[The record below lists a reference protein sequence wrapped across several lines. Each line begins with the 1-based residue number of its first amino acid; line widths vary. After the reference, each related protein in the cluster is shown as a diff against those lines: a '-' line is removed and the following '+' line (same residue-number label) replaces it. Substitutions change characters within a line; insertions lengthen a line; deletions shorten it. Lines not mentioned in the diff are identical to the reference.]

1 MFPCGFLEVYNDPGM
16 NVSLNINVSLLR
28 LEQNNLLMSNPNL
41 LQVCREDDQIRRKLS
56 TAASQLAD

>member
-1 MFPCGFLEVYNDPGM
+1 MFPCGFLEVYKDPGM

-28 LEQNNLLMSNPNL
+28 LEQNNLLMSSPNL